1 MVTGPPPVIHELTA
15 SESWRLLREAA
26 VGRLAVVVDG
36 APDIFPVNHI
46 VDGGSLVFRT
56 GEGTKL
62 WGALGQLV
70 AFEVDGLD
78 AGSAVAWSVVVR
90 GRATEVKQLHD
101 VVEAL
106 ELPLYPWQ
114 GGNKPRFVRIEP
126 DAVTGRRFVANIAP
140 AASP

>member
-15 SESWRLLREAA
+15 SESWQLLRQAV

-46 VDGGSLVFRT
+46 VDAGSLVFRT

-101 VVEAL
+101 VVQAL

-114 GGNKPRFVRIEP
+114 GGDKPRFVRIEP

-140 AASP
+140 AAAP